1 MINRPIIRNPT
12 IGKENLIKPASLVIS
27 ELWGNELVMRLVVVV
42 FVMEVGSVGSEVG
55 GVGSTITSN
64 TCTANNPFSSKDS
77 RKYVPKSREGIDI
90 VVLNFPRLS
99 VVIVPNN
106 MSANEIV
113 TNELEL

>member
-42 FVMEVGSVGSEVG
+42 FVMEVESVGS